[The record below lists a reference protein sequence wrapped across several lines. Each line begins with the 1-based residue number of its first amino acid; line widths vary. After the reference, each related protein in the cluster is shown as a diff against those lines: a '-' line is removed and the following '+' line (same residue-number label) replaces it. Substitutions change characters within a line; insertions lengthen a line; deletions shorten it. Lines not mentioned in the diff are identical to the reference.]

1 LHEVDLLHD
10 IVVTDKEIAMKLITS
25 LQQLIE
31 NIRRYATGAEELSEL
46 MAYSRAWYALRSKD
60 GWLLAPS
67 KFIGY
72 EGMDAKTYRR
82 ERSSQL
88 DGRATEKVLE
98 QWSSLI
104 EEGHP
109 QYDELHAAL
118 AALFAH
124 HGKTPNTLARI
135 SIVHSDG
142 APAHV
147 APPDELVNLLAAVY
161 RRLPAAKQS
170 EFRRIAMSDSQTRV
184 RTCDGSFS
192 GQN

>member
-1 LHEVDLLHD
+1 
-10 IVVTDKEIAMKLITS
+10 MKLITS
-25 LQQLIE
+25 LDQLIE
-31 NIRRYATGAEELSEL
+31 NIRRYAASAEELAEL
-46 MAYSRAWYALRSKD
+46 MAYSRAWYALRSEE

-72 EGMDAKTYRR
+72 EGMDPETYRR
-82 ERSSQL
+82 ERSTQL

-98 QWSSLI
+98 RWSGLI
-104 EEGHP
+104 EQGHP

-135 SIVHSDG
+135 SIVYSDR
-142 APAHV
+142 APAQV

-161 RRLPAAKQS
+161 RRLPATQQS
-170 EFRRIAMSDSQTRV
+170 AFRRIAMSE
-184 RTCDGSFS
+184 
-192 GQN
+192 